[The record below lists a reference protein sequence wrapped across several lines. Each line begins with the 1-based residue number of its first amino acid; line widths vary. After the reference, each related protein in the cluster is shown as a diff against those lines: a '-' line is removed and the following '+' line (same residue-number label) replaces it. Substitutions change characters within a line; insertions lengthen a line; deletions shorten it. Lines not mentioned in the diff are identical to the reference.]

1 MLRSRFGGAV
11 RVRRPAWVASRVPV
25 CAMPPAAGNP
35 RRRRA
40 RSAICATAA
49 RWPCIVRTGSVDRRR
64 PHTDRGMV
72 RIMERASTAA
82 PDLVARPGAHRHDP
96 AQDCRCRRAMR
107 RALFFVATDQT
118 VAPAPAS
125 RARPAHRRRSPAARR
140 LARPSDGALDD
151 QRIVTTARAPVPL
164 FISSNASLTRSSGTR
179 CVTISSSRSWPLRY
193 HSTRRGMSRCGVLA
207 P

>member
-1 MLRSRFGGAV
+1 MLRSRFGDAV

-25 CAMPPAAGNP
+25 CATPPAAGNP

-49 RWPCIVRTGSVDRRR
+49 RRLCIVRTGPVDRRR
-64 PHTDRGMV
+64 PHTDRGMD
-72 RIMERASTAA
+72 RSLERASTAA

-118 VAPAPAS
+118 VAPAPAC
-125 RARPAHRRRSPAARR
+125 RARRAHHCRSPAAGRSALR
-140 LARPSDGALDD
+140 ARGPDN